1 MCSGLALLK
10 ATSVSFAW
18 SVSVIQKCMNNSLD
32 LFLNEVINGITPIRV
47 KAKLSLHQLDKS
59 SFPEVEI
66 VTPKFISCPCLY
78 VKNDVFGIQDVSFN
92 AE

>member
-47 KAKLSLHQLDKS
+47 KAKLSLH
-59 SFPEVEI
+59 
-66 VTPKFISCPCLY
+66 
-78 VKNDVFGIQDVSFN
+78 
-92 AE
+92 